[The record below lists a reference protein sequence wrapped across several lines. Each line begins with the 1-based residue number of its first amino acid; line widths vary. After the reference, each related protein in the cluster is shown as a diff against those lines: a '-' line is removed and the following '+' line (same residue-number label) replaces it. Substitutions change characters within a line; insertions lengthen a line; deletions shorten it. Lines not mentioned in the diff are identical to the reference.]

1 MMRLS
6 FLFTALLNIMLFS
19 YGDAALAFSLLS
31 PADGEKTLCSV
42 ILDWEDVSDP
52 NLRLTYTLFLSK
64 DDADFNYPIRIEYLD
79 YSIRLITSDDG
90 IEDASHYYWKVWAV
104 NEYGEIQ
111 KSDVRQF
118 YTDNVLN

>member
-1 MMRLS
+1 MMRFS

-19 YGDAALAFSLLS
+19 GDAASAFSLLS
-31 PADGEKTLCSV
+31 PPDGEKTLCSV
-42 ILDWEDVSDP
+42 ILDWEDVSGPDT
-52 NLRLTYTLFLSK
+52 LLTYTLFISK
-64 DDADFNYPIRIEYLD
+64 NDADFKYPIRIEDLN

-90 IEDASHYYWKVWAV
+90 IEDSSLYYWKVWAV